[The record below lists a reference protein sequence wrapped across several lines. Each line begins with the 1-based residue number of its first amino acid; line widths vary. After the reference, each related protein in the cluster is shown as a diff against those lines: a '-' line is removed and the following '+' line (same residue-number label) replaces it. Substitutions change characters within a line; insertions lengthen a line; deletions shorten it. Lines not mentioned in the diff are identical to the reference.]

1 MIKTIIELVVGNS
14 EIPQLQREFNVAKK
28 RAMDLVESNPDEVT
42 EVKVVTEEGSATEFT
57 LMNVYTD
64 FDEDEPNSEGSAH
77 VWYNKEVL
85 DLLEIDY

>member
-28 RAMDLVESNPDEVT
+28 RAMDLVESNPDEVA
-42 EVKVVTEEGSATEFT
+42 EVKVVTEEGAATEFT

-64 FDEDEPNSEGSAH
+64 FDEDEPNREGSVH